1 MSELIKYDAAIEPIN
16 SAKQLAGN
24 MELQHIIN
32 YDSLLNTLIKAAK
45 ESKQPPEVRKFYMIH
60 SLYMRRKAGFE
71 LIENVKAGN
80 PQLSHNE
87 TIQMDDIGMDR
98 REAQRWRLLCKLDT
112 ETFDH
117 LVRTASILTYNLFYN
132 EAKKLNN
139 PDMPTGLYDV
149 IVIDPPWDVKK
160 IERQVAPNQE
170 VDIDYPI
177 LSIDEIK
184 ALELPTKED
193 VQVFLWATHKYL
205 PASFQILQAWDLK
218 YVCTFTWHKPGGMQP
233 YHLPQYNSEFVLY
246 GKKGSAQFVDTK
258 GLKTCFNA
266 PRGGH
271 SKKPDEFF
279 DMIRKATT
287 GQRISMFERKERNG
301 FDSWGNES

>member
-1 MSELIKYDAAIEPIN
+1 MSDLIKYDAAIEPID
-16 SAKQLAGN
+16 SAKHLAEK
-24 MELQHIIN
+24 MELENIIN

-60 SLYMRRKAGFE
+60 SLYIRRKAGFE
-71 LIENVKAGN
+71 IPKKISAGN
-80 PQLSHNE
+80 PQFLHNGR
-87 TIQMDDIGMDR
+87 IGLDDLGITEKDSYYW
-98 REAQRWRLLCKLDT
+98 QLLTKLNI

-117 LVRTASILTYNLFYN
+117 LVRTASTLTYNLFYN

-160 IERQVAPNQE
+160 IERQVRVNQE

-184 ALELPTKED
+184 ALELPAKED
-193 VQVFLWATHKYL
+193 VQVFFWTTHKYL
-205 PASFQILQAWDLK
+205 PASFQILQAWGLK
-218 YVCTFTWHKPGGMQP
+218 YICTFVWHKPGGFQP
-233 YHLPQYNSEFVLY
+233 FNLPQYNCEFVLY
-246 GKKGSAQFVDTK
+246 GKKGSIQFVDTK
-258 GLKTCFNA
+258 GLKTCFNG
-266 PRGGH
+266 PRGRH
-271 SKKPDEFF
+271 SEKPDEFF

-287 GQRISMFERKERNG
+287 GQRISMFERRDRNG
-301 FDSWGNES
+301 FESWGNE

>member
-1 MSELIKYDAAIEPIN
+1 MSDLIKYDAAIEPID
-16 SAKQLAGN
+16 SAKHLAEK
-24 MELQHIIN
+24 MELENIIN

-60 SLYMRRKAGFE
+60 SLYMRRKAGFDLE
-71 LIENVKAGN
+71 DYTKPGRPDKSSDYLTVNN
-80 PQLSHNE
+80 L
-87 TIQMDDIGMDR
+87 GMN
-98 REAQRWRLLCKLDT
+98 REEARCWRLLSKLDT

-117 LVRTASILTYNLFYN
+117 LVRSASILTYNLFYN

-139 PDMPTGLYDV
+139 PDMPTDLYNV

-184 ALELPTKED
+184 ALELPAKED
-193 VQVFLWATHKYL
+193 VQVFLWTTHKYL

-246 GKKGSAQFVDTK
+246 GKKGSIQFVDTK
-258 GLKTCFNA
+258 GLKTCFSA

-271 SKKPDEFF
+271 SEKPDEFF
-279 DMIRKATT
+279 EMIRKATT
-287 GQRISMFERKERNG
+287 GQRISMFERRKRNG